1 VNKFKQVR
9 GADNMVT
16 TTQGL
21 PVLVRKS
28 VSLLQL
34 SRIYLKI
41 GFTGFGPTLAGE
53 TKKHLVNRL
62 KWLSEEDFVNGLA
75 LAQLLPGATWVSLTV
90 YVGYKIRG
98 IVGALTCFFSFI
110 LAPFCIMLLLSY
122 IYFTYGSVAEVS
134 ILFKGM
140 AVVVVGLVAH
150 AVIEIGKSAI
160 TDYKGI
166 GIALASAGIML
177 YRTNIFILL
186 FFAAFTGILF
196 YYNPLKHQDMTA
208 LGGNLHKNA
217 GVMNNIPIKKIIL
230 LAIVLAAIA
239 FGASEQPI
247 LLQLGS
253 VFFRMGALLFG
264 GGFSMIPFI
273 QQEVVSHYHWLTL
286 DEFVVGI
293 ALGQVTPGPILITA
307 TFVGYKVAN
316 VSGAIAATLGIF
328 SPSLFL
334 VMATAEVHQKI
345 RNNIWVKSAIK
356 GIAAAF
362 TGMMLVVA
370 IDLAQYSLLNI
381 LSIGVALA
389 TFGTL
394 RLGKFDTV
402 WVVIS
407 GTMVYWLLSLY

>member
-1 VNKFKQVR
+1 M
-9 GADNMVT
+9 AA
-16 TTQGL
+16 TTQKL
-21 PVLVRKS
+21 PVLVSHS
-28 VSLLQL
+28 VPLLQL
-34 SRIYLKI
+34 FWIYLKI
-41 GFTGFGPTLAGE
+41 GFTGFGPALAGE

-110 LAPFCIMLLLSY
+110 LPPFCIMLLLSY

-160 TDYKGI
+160 TDCKGI
-166 GIALASAGIML
+166 VIALASVGIML
-177 YRTNIFILL
+177 YCTNIFILL
-186 FFAAFTGILF
+186 FFAAITGILL
-196 YYNPLKHQDMTA
+196 YYNSLKHQDMTA

-217 GVMNNIPIKKIIL
+217 GANHIPIKKIML

-239 FGASEQPI
+239 FGASEQPV

-370 IDLAQYSLLNI
+370 IDLAQYSLINI

-407 GTMVYWLLSLY
+407 GTMLYWLLSLY

>member
-1 VNKFKQVR
+1 MWLFSPW
-9 GADNMVT
+9 A
-16 TTQGL
+16 L
-21 PVLVRKS
+21 PG
-28 VSLLQL
+28 QL
-34 SRIYLKI
+34 FWIYLKI

-122 IYFTYGSVAEVS
+122 IYFTYGSVADVS

-166 GIALASAGIML
+166 VIALVSFGIML

-196 YYNPLKHQDMTA
+196 YYNSLKHQDITI
-208 LGGNLHKNA
+208 LGRNLHKNA

-286 DEFVVGI
+286 DEFLVGI

-316 VSGAIAATLGIF
+316 LSGAIAATLGIF

-334 VMATAEVHQKI
+334 VIVTAEVHQKI

-362 TGMMLVVA
+362 VGMMLVVA
-370 IDLAQYSLLNI
+370 IDLARYSLVNI
-381 LSIGVALA
+381 LSIVIALA

-394 RLGKFDTV
+394 RLGKLDTV

>member
-1 VNKFKQVR
+1 
-9 GADNMVT
+9 MIT
-16 TTQGL
+16 TTPSSSGL
-21 PVLVRKS
+21 VIRS
-28 VSLLQL
+28 ISLWQL
-34 SRIYLKI
+34 FWIYLKI
-41 GFTGFGPTLAGE
+41 GLTGFGPALAGE
-53 TKKHLVNRL
+53 TKKHLVTRL
-62 KWLSEEDFVNGLA
+62 KWLSEDDFVNGLA

-110 LAPFCIMLLLSY
+110 LPPFSIMLLFSY
-122 IYFTYGSVAEVS
+122 IYFTYGSVAGVS

-160 TDYKGI
+160 MDCKGI
-166 GIALASAGIML
+166 VIALASVGIML

-186 FFAAFTGILF
+186 FFAALTGILL
-196 YYNPLKHQDMTA
+196 YYHSLKQQDMTA
-208 LGGNLHKNA
+208 LGRNLHKNA
-217 GVMNNIPIKKIIL
+217 GVVNIPIKKIML
-230 LAIVLAAIA
+230 LAIVLVAIA
-239 FGASEQPI
+239 FAASEQPI

-286 DEFVVGI
+286 DEFLVGI

-334 VMATAEVHQKI
+334 VIVTAEVHQKI

-362 TGMMLVVA
+362 VGMMLVVA
-370 IDLAQYSLLNI
+370 IDLARYSLVNI
-381 LSIGVALA
+381 LSIVIALA
-389 TFGTL
+389 AFGTL
-394 RLGKFDTV
+394 RLGKLDTV

-407 GTMVYWLLSLY
+407 GTMIYWLLSMYYC